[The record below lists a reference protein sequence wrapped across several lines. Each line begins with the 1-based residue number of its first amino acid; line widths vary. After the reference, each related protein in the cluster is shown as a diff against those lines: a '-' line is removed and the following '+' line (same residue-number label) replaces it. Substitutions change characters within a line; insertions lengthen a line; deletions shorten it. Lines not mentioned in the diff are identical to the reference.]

1 MISESK
7 ELELEKLFEFKIG
20 TKNKEIIKVR
30 LNDGEE
36 TYYKRFNAKDIKI
49 IKDAEDEGKL
59 DVENQED
66 LKELE
71 KLEKLEEMDSKNSND
86 DI

>member
-30 LNDGEE
+30 IIIMNKE
-36 TYYKRFNAKDIKI
+36 RFKKLKIKCTSLKIYWKI
-49 IKDAEDEGKL
+49 IKT
-59 DVENQED
+59 
-66 LKELE
+66 
-71 KLEKLEEMDSKNSND
+71 
-86 DI
+86 

>member
-30 LNDGEE
+30 I
-36 TYYKRFNAKDIKI
+36 IKI
-49 IKDAEDEGKL
+49 NIKM
-59 DVENQED
+59 VSII
-66 LKELE
+66 KE
-71 KLEKLEEMDSKNSND
+71 
-86 DI
+86 

>member
-30 LNDGEE
+30 IIIINKERFKKLKIKCTSLN
-36 TYYKRFNAKDIKI
+36 I
-49 IKDAEDEGKL
+49 
-59 DVENQED
+59 
-66 LKELE
+66 LKNN
-71 KLEKLEEMDSKNSND
+71 KNVK
-86 DI
+86 

>member
-30 LNDGEE
+30 IIIINKE
-36 TYYKRFNAKDIKI
+36 RFKKLKIKCI
-49 IKDAEDEGKL
+49 S
-59 DVENQED
+59 
-66 LKELE
+66 LK
-71 KLEKLEEMDSKNSND
+71 
-86 DI
+86 IY

>member
-30 LNDGEE
+30 
-36 TYYKRFNAKDIKI
+36 IKI
-49 IKDAEDEGKL
+49 INKERFKKL
-59 DVENQED
+59 KIKCTS
-66 LKELE
+66 LK
-71 KLEKLEEMDSKNSND
+71 
-86 DI
+86 IY

>member
-30 LNDGEE
+30 
-36 TYYKRFNAKDIKI
+36 III
-49 IKDAEDEGKL
+49 IKKL
-59 DVENQED
+59 KIKCTS
-66 LKELE
+66 LK
-71 KLEKLEEMDSKNSND
+71 
-86 DI
+86 IY